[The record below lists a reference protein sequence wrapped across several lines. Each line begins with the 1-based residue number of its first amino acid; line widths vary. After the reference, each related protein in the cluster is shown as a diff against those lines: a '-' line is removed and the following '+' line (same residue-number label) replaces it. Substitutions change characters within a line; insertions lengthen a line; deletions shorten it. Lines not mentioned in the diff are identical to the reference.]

1 MGKAKQTK
9 KFAAVKRLISSKD
22 QRLKRNQE
30 KYVEHE
36 EKRKEAMDKQAP
48 DGVEVKEL

>member
-1 MGKAKQTK
+1 MGKARQAK
-9 KFAAVKRLISSKD
+9 KFATVKRMISTKD

-36 EKRKEAMDKQAP
+36 
-48 DGVEVKEL
+48 